1 MNAMTRSLGA
11 IFLAALL
18 AAPAA
23 ALAESKIGV
32 VKLAR
37 LFEEAPQAL
46 ALQRSLTEE
55 FAPRERDIRAKR
67 EELRETEEKLQQG
80 EGFLSEDERRRLEQS
95 FRDGQRDLQRAQNE
109 FVEDL
114 NLRRNERL
122 GDIQRLVHLGDP
134 GVRPGAELRS
144 RHRRRLHP
152 RERPDR
158 YHPADPPGTAAA
170 APGRLSPARSAWS

>member
-67 EELRETEEKLQQG
+67 EELRVTEEKLQQG

-122 GDIQRLVHLGDP
+122 GDIQRLFISEIQAYGQAQNFDLVIVEGFIHASDKIDITQQILQ
-134 GVRPGAELRS
+134 VLQR
-144 RHRRRLHP
+144 RHQ
-152 RERPDR
+152 
-158 YHPADPPGTAAA
+158 G
-170 APGRLSPARSAWS
+170 G

>member
-1 MNAMTRSLGA
+1 MNAMTRSLA
-11 IFLAALL
+11 VIFLAALV

-32 VKLAR
+32 VKLNR
-37 LFEEAPQAL
+37 LFDEAPQAL

-55 FAPRERDIRAKR
+55 FAPREREIRAKR
-67 EELRETEEKLQQG
+67 EQLRETEEKLQQG
-80 EGFLSEDERRRLEQS
+80 EGFLSDDERRRLEQT

-122 GDIQRLVHLGDP
+122 GDLQRLFI
-134 GVRPGAELRS
+134 AEIQAYGQSQNFDLVMVEGFIHSSDRIDITQQILQVLQR
-144 RHRRRLHP
+144 RHQ
-152 RERPDR
+152 
-158 YHPADPPGTAAA
+158 G
-170 APGRLSPARSAWS
+170 G

>member
-1 MNAMTRSLGA
+1 MSAMTRALGA
-11 IFLAALL
+11 IFIAALI

-23 ALAESKIGV
+23 ALAENKIGV
-32 VKLAR
+32 VKLNR

-67 EELRETEEKLQQG
+67 EELAGIEERLKQG
-80 EGFLSEDERRRLEQS
+80 EGFLSEEERRRLEQS

-122 GDIQRLVHLGDP
+122 GDLQRLFISEIQAYSQAQKYDLVIVEGFIHASDSIDITQQVLQ
-134 GVRPGAELRS
+134 VLQR
-144 RHRRRLHP
+144 RHQ
-152 RERPDR
+152 
-158 YHPADPPGTAAA
+158 G
-170 APGRLSPARSAWS
+170 G

>member
-1 MNAMTRSLGA
+1 MTRTWGRCFSRRSWRARG
-11 IFLAALL
+11 
-18 AAPAA
+18 
-23 ALAESKIGV
+23 ALADTKIGV
-32 VKLAR
+32 VKLNR

-67 EELRETEEKLQQG
+67 EELRRHRGALQQG
-80 EGFLSEDERRRLEQS
+80 EGFLSDDERRRSSSQ

-122 GDIQRLVHLGDP
+122 GDLQRLFITEIQSYGQAQNFDLVLVEGFIHASDGSTSPSRSCRCCSADT
-134 GVRPGAELRS
+134 RAAER
-144 RHRRRLHP
+144 
-152 RERPDR
+152 
-158 YHPADPPGTAAA
+158 G
-170 APGRLSPARSAWS
+170 SPSAWS